1 MFDVV
6 EVGSGRN
13 AAALPLPADAG
24 RFASLDDEQGVLTAF
39 LALTGDLCVDEA
51 CDPIPLRVA
60 AVASG
65 ARGAIARA
73 ARADA
78 DLLDTYLWGAAQ
90 WAARS
95 GARTAGERRAWG
107 AREMLTELAL
117 ALRLPEGSLAH
128 RLTRLATLPQLPLLR
143 EVHARGLASSWH
155 VDAVLDVLR
164 GIDDP
169 AVLARADAFVAERAV
184 RMTAPELRAC
194 ARGWRA
200 RHVPRTDAQRRAS
213 LADRYV
219 SITPADDDLCLLT
232 ALIPAA
238 QAIAIDHRLDALAAS
253 ARDAGDERT
262 HAQARADVLGDL
274 LLTPGAAALA
284 SGFAGAFDE
293 AHAGEDAQ
301 AAEGAMEAVDA
312 EVADRGEGAEDVGRE
327 AAPRCG
333 LPAWVAAIRPEVVLT
348 VPVLSLLG
356 CSDEPATLEG
366 FGPIDLETAR
376 LLAAGA
382 PSFVRVL
389 THPETGAVLSVGR
402 DRYRLPEDLK
412 RAVRLRDVTCR
423 FPGCRRRARG
433 CDIDHSRAWQ
443 HGGGTELCNLACL
456 CAKHH
461 RLKHEMNWQVTHEP
475 DGRLRWRT
483 PTGHVYWSEAGD
495 GIWPPRPAPPP
506 PPDGPPR
513 SASGS
518 DGPPDEPPF

>member
-1 MFDVV
+1 MFDMV
-6 EVGSGRN
+6 EVGSGRS
-13 AAALPLPADAG
+13 AAALPLPAAAQ
-24 RFASLDDEQGVLTAF
+24 RSALLDDEQSVLTAF

-51 CDPIPLRVA
+51 CDPIPVRVA
-60 AVASG
+60 TVASG
-65 ARGAIARA
+65 ARAAIARS

-78 DLLDTYLWGAAQ
+78 ELLDAYLWGAAQ

-95 GARTAGERRAWG
+95 GALTASERRAWG

-128 RLTRLATLPQLPLLR
+128 KLTRLAMLAQLPLLR

-155 VDAVLDVLR
+155 VDAVLDTLR

-169 AVLARADAFVAERAV
+169 AVLARADVFVAERAE
-184 RMTAPELRAC
+184 RMTAPELRASP
-194 ARGWRA
+194 RGWRS
-200 RHVPRTDAQRRAS
+200 RNVPRTDAQRRAS
-213 LADRYV
+213 LGDRYV

-232 ALIPAA
+232 ALIPAT

-253 ARDAGDERT
+253 ARDSGDERS

-284 SGFAGAFDE
+284 SGCSGNPPSSATHPENASGDA
-293 AHAGEDAQ
+293 EDAED
-301 AAEGAMEAVDA
+301 AALPG
-312 EVADRGEGAEDVGRE
+312 
-327 AAPRCG
+327 CG
-333 LPAWVAAIRPEVVLT
+333 LPAWMAAVRPEVVLT

-356 CSDEPATLEG
+356 RSDGPATLEG

-376 LLAAGA
+376 LLAANA

-402 DRYRLPEDLK
+402 DRYRIPEDLK
-412 RAVRLRDVTCR
+412 RAVRLLDVTCR
-423 FPGCRRRARG
+423 FPGCRRRARR
-433 CDIDHSRAWQ
+433 CDIDHSLAWE

-456 CAKHH
+456 CKKHH

-475 DGRLRWRT
+475 DGRLRWRA
-483 PTGHVYWSEAGD
+483 PTGHVYWSEAD
-495 GIWPPRPAPPP
+495 DAIWPPRSAPPP
-506 PPDGPPR
+506 PPDGPPD
-513 SASGS
+513 SAARIG
-518 DGPPDEPPF
+518 GYPAQPPFERTPYSSER

>member
-65 ARGAIARA
+65 ARAAIARA

-78 DLLDTYLWGAAQ
+78 DLLDAYLWGAAQ

-128 RLTRLATLPQLPLLR
+128 RLTRLATLAQLPLLR

-184 RMTAPELRAC
+184 RMTAPELRAS

-200 RHVPRTDAQRRAS
+200 RYVPRTDAQRRAS

-284 SGFAGAFDE
+284 SGCIGSPPTSATRPENAPG
-293 AHAGEDAQ
+293 
-301 AAEGAMEAVDA
+301 DA
-312 EVADRGEGAEDVGRE
+312 EDGQD
-327 AAPRCG
+327 AARPGWG
-333 LPAWVAAIRPEVVLT
+333 LPAWIAAVRPEVVLT

-356 CSDEPATLEG
+356 RSDEPATLEG

-376 LLAAGA
+376 LLAANA

-423 FPGCRRRARG
+423 FPGCRRRARR
-433 CDIDHSRAWQ
+433 CDIDHSLAWE

-456 CAKHH
+456 CKRHH
-461 RLKHEMNWQVTHEP
+461 RLKHEMHWQVTHEP